1 MEWSKREGS
10 SCTCY
15 CSAASWNFGWTQELG
30 YSFLLSSLHYVC
42 KKAVK
47 QYNSVHVWS
56 CGELLMTPVGHS
68 VERIL
73 CETEPDYRGIIRQW
87 THQNGTA
94 RLVGL
99 DILTP
104 HMCVCFSHPDL
115 ALTSFLCAVSF
126 AKRLAQ
132 EFPMWQV
139 ITIFEFPFMALK
151 WLPKFVLGFDCSEA
165 TEFWS
170 DSLVLCFLRN

>member
-1 MEWSKREGS
+1 VRLSLIIE
-10 SCTCY
+10 
-15 CSAASWNFGWTQELG
+15 A
-30 YSFLLSSLHYVC
+30 LLDNEHI
-42 KKAVK
+42 K
-47 QYNSVHVWS
+47 
-56 CGELLMTPVGHS
+56 
-68 VERIL
+68 
-73 CETEPDYRGIIRQW
+73 
-87 THQNGTA
+87 TA

-99 DILTP
+99 DILTS

-151 WLPKFVLGFDCSEA
+151 
-165 TEFWS
+165 
-170 DSLVLCFLRN
+170 